1 MPWVSLPGGN
11 WVLGMPR
18 VPLLELWVNKMFHT
32 VRVAPVTGLC
42 DACDLRLVEDTRL
55 GLVGEGQAGIRR
67 GRGSLVRL
75 QLEHLNDQEP
85 RRCCC

>member
-1 MPWVSLPGGN
+1 
-11 WVLGMPR
+11 MPR
-18 VPLLELWVNKMFHT
+18 VPLLGPWVNNMFRT
-32 VRVAPVTGLC
+32 VRAAPVTGLC

-67 GRGSLVRL
+67 GRGVFLVRL
-75 QLEHLNDQEP
+75 QLEHHNDQEP